1 MLLVVAA
8 VSLATFPLT
17 LATEGGAPVKATQI
31 EPVECPSQPVEDGK
45 WFRADWTWNVAGSV
59 KHWGHIHQRTDPYH
73 TPLEVQPVDG
83 TWKITGMELLSQ
95 ARR

>member
-1 MLLVVAA
+1 MRIVAKKRRKFMPRW
-8 VSLATFPLT
+8 LR
-17 LATEGGAPVKATQI
+17 GGALL
-31 EPVECPSQPVEDGK
+31 K
-45 WFRADWTWNVAGSV
+45 WGPFRAWIGSRLKPSGKCRV